1 MLSPRS
7 QSAKHI
13 WLILRLVPVLLVID
27 DFAQARQLAMD
38 VVPTNQTVM
47 LTINADTSDYSGSTL
62 IDLEVKAVTD
72 SFSFHAERI
81 QFDSLSL
88 KHNKKSIANSFT
100 RGENGLVS
108 VHCAVPLALG
118 KYSLTIDFT
127 NAFDTQAVG
136 LYRVVTEGNGYT
148 FTQFEEN
155 DARKA
160 FPCFDEPIFK
170 IPFSVT
176 LKVPQEHLA
185 IANTSIEKESSKDG
199 WKTVVFRETKP
210 LPTYL
215 VAIATGPLE
224 TVNVPGMKIPTRIV
238 TVKGKLGLTDFSIKT
253 TPPLMAA
260 FEKYFD
266 SPYPYDKLDLIAVPE
281 FWAGA
286 MENAGAIT
294 FRETILL
301 RDPQKLTLSQRR
313 STAGVIAHELAHMW
327 FGDLVTMAWWDDL
340 WLNESFA
347 TWMGNKVCDEVF
359 PEYEVGLNEIGS
371 IHGAMNGDARP
382 STQQIRQPTGST
394 DNLLSNIGVIYNKGQ
409 AVLMMFEEWMGAD
422 LFQKGIRL
430 YLKKHAWGNA
440 TADDLWAAL
449 SEASGREIGPTMNTF
464 IEQPGVPLISVNMT
478 STGEIEINQSRF
490 SNYGD
495 TVGYASTLVWQVPM
509 TVKYYDGNSVRTHSL
524 LLTEKKQSFKLPN
537 DGSVQWV
544 LPTADAGGYYRWWV
558 APKQLEAIAGSF
570 TLLSTRDKIGFIN
583 NLSAMLD
590 AGGIGGDQYVKAL
603 YNFSS
608 DHDPAIIEAV
618 LDGIETVDAA
628 FISDADE
635 LSFAPFLQKIFAPS
649 LQHIG
654 LSAKTNEPETVSR
667 IRPFLISTLAIDG
680 KDQSLIAYA
689 DSMADLYLA
698 GKSDIDPSLI
708 STFLDIA
715 ATTGDSILWDT
726 LRLRFETATIPSERS
741 QYLSTLSAFRNGR
754 ILDKALEYT
763 LTGPLRPQERFT
775 IPFSIAAISDA
786 HRDMIFEWM
795 MRHYDDI
802 AARIPPS
809 SLASLTRYAGGCS
822 RARLDKAH
830 EFFAQPEHR
839 VEGTELRLLRVTESV
854 EECLDLRGRESAAVL
869 RYLSEAVK

>member
-524 LLTEKKQSFKLPN
+524 LLTEKKTIIQIAERWFC
-537 DGSVQWV
+537 SV
-544 LPTADAGGYYRWWV
+544 
-558 APKQLEAIAGSF
+558 
-570 TLLSTRDKIGFIN
+570 GFAN
-583 NLSAMLD
+583 
-590 AGGIGGDQYVKAL
+590 
-603 YNFSS
+603 
-608 DHDPAIIEAV
+608 
-618 LDGIETVDAA
+618 
-628 FISDADE
+628 
-635 LSFAPFLQKIFAPS
+635 
-649 LQHIG
+649 
-654 LSAKTNEPETVSR
+654 SR
-667 IRPFLISTLAIDG
+667 CR
-680 KDQSLIAYA
+680 
-689 DSMADLYLA
+689 
-698 GKSDIDPSLI
+698 
-708 STFLDIA
+708 
-715 ATTGDSILWDT
+715 
-726 LRLRFETATIPSERS
+726 
-741 QYLSTLSAFRNGR
+741 R
-754 ILDKALEYT
+754 IL
-763 LTGPLRPQERFT
+763 
-775 IPFSIAAISDA
+775 
-786 HRDMIFEWM
+786 
-795 MRHYDDI
+795 
-802 AARIPPS
+802 
-809 SLASLTRYAGGCS
+809 SLVGCS
-822 RARLDKAH
+822 
-830 EFFAQPEHR
+830 E
-839 VEGTELRLLRVTESV
+839 TT
-854 EECLDLRGRESAAVL
+854 
-869 RYLSEAVK
+869 